1 MNIKLLALLLFIN
14 TGAFAQLHTYKWT
27 NGKALIAVG
36 SPFDPVTFNGKKRRI
51 GQSNNAL
58 SYPGLGLGVL
68 ASKAKYVSDDML
80 WAACKTLASFSPAKD
95 DPTQPLLPDVA
106 DAPKISSS
114 IALAVA
120 KQAIKEGVAGIADDA
135 DIEKAIREQMWR
147 PVYLP
152 YKPIKK
158 D

>member
-1 MNIKLLALLLFIN
+1 
-14 TGAFAQLHTYKWT
+14 
-27 NGKALIAVG
+27 
-36 SPFDPVTFNGKKRRI
+36 
-51 GQSNNAL
+51 
-58 SYPGLGLGVL
+58 
-68 ASKAKYVSDDML
+68 ML